1 MEKVAA
7 TTGWAGK
14 ATARAEKWN
23 GDVGKRKQKSHQEG
37 TPHLEDR
44 PDYNV
49 KSFAPSPP
57 RSPNP
62 PPKAG
67 CNDGPHPA
75 RIYYY
80 ISQTGS
86 CGPASFFTGKRGP
99 ASGPPRS
106 RNPVLRHRTPL
117 TAPGAR
123 RAVVAGSS
131 SLGAGCCIARSG
143 KLDKARSRLYRGQ
156 ILQENMRWKA
166 LAEIYTMHSFAQLC
180 NLNFL

>member
-1 MEKVAA
+1 MVEESAAPKLVAAGMEKVAA

-80 ISQTGS
+80 ISQTG
-86 CGPASFFTGKRGP
+86 
-99 ASGPPRS
+99 
-106 RNPVLRHRTPL
+106 
-117 TAPGAR
+117 
-123 RAVVAGSS
+123 
-131 SLGAGCCIARSG
+131 
-143 KLDKARSRLYRGQ
+143 
-156 ILQENMRWKA
+156 
-166 LAEIYTMHSFAQLC
+166 
-180 NLNFL
+180 